1 MRHKPLSIL
10 IDLIITITMLVI
22 TAVLL
27 SQSTTASHAVS
38 LALCAIACVLH
49 IRMLFAPS
57 QRTGLLSVVVATI
70 GAGVAVW
77 FGHSLLA
84 VGLIALLVIGLVRI
98 AHLRPQPA
106 PMTDTSTQP
115 LAAPRV
121 QHYHIDRHH
130 HPEHAT
136 PPR

>member
-10 IDLIITITMLVI
+10 IDLIITITVLVI

-27 SQSTTASHAVS
+27 SHSTTPSHTVS

-49 IRMLFAPS
+49 IRMLFTPS
-57 QRTGLLSVVVATI
+57 QRTGLLTVVVATI

-77 FGHSLLA
+77 FGQSLLA
-84 VGLIALLVIGLVRI
+84 VGLIALLVVGLVRM
-98 AHLRPQPA
+98 AHHRPQPT
-106 PMTDTSTQP
+106 PVTDASTEP
-115 LAAPRV
+115 FAAPRV
-121 QHYHIDRHH
+121 QHYHVDRHH